1 MKTRK
6 DDFEVRRKHLKD
18 LSDHELKTYFYK
30 LLDDLIDPILNI
42 AYKQTSPSIER
53 SVLLRMGF
61 SSLEAKAIVD
71 VVLDYGLIGHGAG
84 HVVYRYAKYHQL
96 SIREAGLKIIETSH
110 LDEIKGGFIHDEL
123 E

>member
-6 DDFEVRRKHLKD
+6 DDFEVRKEHLVN
-18 LSDHELKTYFYK
+18 LSDTELKKYFYK
-30 LLDDLIDPILNI
+30 LLDDLIDPILDI

-71 VVLDYGLIGHGAG
+71 VVLDYDLIGHGAG
-84 HVVYRYAKYHQL
+84 HVVYLYAKQYNM
-96 SIREAGLKIIETSH
+96 SIRDAGLKIIETSN
-110 LDEIKGGFIHDEL
+110 LDEIKGGFVHDEL
-123 E
+123 